1 MSNTTDLAS
10 NLIAKEAEKDALVE
24 QINKENQARLPP
36 ILKEIGE
43 IQVKIL
49 DAAKS
54 EVGNPE

>member
-10 NLIAKEAEKDALVE
+10 DLIAKEAEKDALVE
-24 QINKENQARLPP
+24 QINKENQERLNP

-43 IQVKIL
+43 IQVQIL
-49 DAAKS
+49 EAAKS